1 MPEPVDEIRYRLL
14 SHLSEHPDATQRQ
27 LAARLGMSLGK
38 TNYCLHALIER
49 GFVKAGNFRRSKN
62 KSAYSYVLT
71 PRGIGEKLALTQA
84 FLIRKMAEYESI
96 EHEIERLRTE
106 LQQSLNV
113 QVL

>member
-14 SHLSEHPDATQRQ
+14 SYLSEHPDATQRQ

-38 TNYCLHALIER
+38 TNYCLRALVER
-49 GFVKAGNFRRSKN
+49 GFVKAGNFRRSKD

-71 PRGIGEKLALTQA
+71 PRGMREKLAVTRA
-84 FLIRKMAEYESI
+84 FLIRKMAEYELL
-96 EHEIERLRTE
+96 EHEIERLQTE
-106 LQQSLNV
+106 LRQSLNP